1 MVLRSIN
8 IHNLIYNVL
17 YVKYH
22 LSATYLGNLVHSE
35 TFVLIDVLL
44 SNADF
49 SYLRPFSLIRIRIK
63 IMQIP
68 NIHALFLG
76 SWKLACAVVNMCK

>member
-1 MVLRSIN
+1 M
-8 IHNLIYNVL
+8 YKVL
-17 YVKYH
+17 YVKMMLRLLY
-22 LSATYLGNLVHSE
+22 LLCATYLGNLVPSE
-35 TFVLIDVLL
+35 TFVLIYVLV
-44 SNADF
+44 SNAKF
-49 SYLRPFSLIRIRIK
+49 SYLRPFSLIR